1 MKSSG
6 KGGRRRGQAREC
18 VIVDGYNVLA
28 QMHGSRLDQLED
40 IDAARD
46 ALLGTLQEYHAYFGR
61 DVVLVFDAHRAR
73 QRGSDSVHAGV
84 RLIYTANLETA
95 DERIEKLV
103 YELRD
108 VYPQLTVVT
117 SDSAEQQ
124 VAFGGGALR
133 ISSREFLRQL
143 DDMRRRIRGVVA
155 EETGQAPGRVI
166 DVIRHDIANIL
177 EKWRRG

>member
-1 MKSSG
+1 
-6 KGGRRRGQAREC
+6 

-28 QMHGSRLDQLED
+28 QMRGLRLDQLED
-40 IDAARD
+40 IDAVRD
-46 ALLGTLQEYHAYFGR
+46 ALLGDLQEYRAYFGR

-73 QRGSDSVHAGV
+73 QRGSDTVRAGV
-84 RLIYTANLETA
+84 RLIYTANQETA
-95 DERIEKLV
+95 DERIERLV

-117 SDSAEQQ
+117 SDAVEQQ

-143 DDMRRRIRGVVA
+143 EDMRRGIRQTVA

-166 DVIRHDIANIL
+166 DAIRHDIANIL
-177 EKWRRG
+177 EKWRRE

>member
-6 KGGRRRGQAREC
+6 KGGNRRGQAREC

-28 QMHGSRLDQLED
+28 QMRGLRLDQLED

-46 ALLGTLQEYHAYFGR
+46 ALLGDLQEYRAYFGR

-73 QRGSDSVHAGV
+73 QRGTDSVCAGV
-84 RLIYTANLETA
+84 RLIYTANQETA
-95 DERIEKLV
+95 DERIERLV

-117 SDSAEQQ
+117 SDAVEQQ

-143 DDMRRRIRGVVA
+143 DDMRRGIRQTVA
-155 EETGQAPGRVI
+155 EETGHAPGRVI
-166 DVIRHDIANIL
+166 DAIRHDIANIL
-177 EKWRRG
+177 EKWRRE